1 MQDFRGRV
9 AAITGAG
16 SGMGRALAQQLAQQ
30 GCHLALADIDAAG
43 LEDTVR
49 NLPDGVQ
56 VTQHQVDVGQR
67 EAIYAWAEA
76 VRAEHGRLNLL
87 FNNAGVALSGTLR
100 SSDDANLQWITNINY
115 WGVVHGC
122 RAFLPLLIESGEGH
136 IINTSSISGLIAQPG
151 MGAYNATK
159 FAVRGFSECL
169 RMELELEQL
178 PVSLTCVH
186 PGGIKTAIAAKSR
199 YDQSTQALSKKDPD
213 TARADFEKLF
223 ITSADDAA
231 RTILK
236 AVRRDRRR
244 VLVGV
249 DARVIDWVQ
258 RLLPTAYQ
266 ALIKRLFV
274 KQLAG

>member
-1 MQDFRGRV
+1 MPS
-9 AAITGAG
+9 T
-16 SGMGRALAQQLAQQ
+16 
-30 GCHLALADIDAAG
+30 
-43 LEDTVR
+43 
-49 NLPDGVQ
+49 
-56 VTQHQVDVGQR
+56 
-67 EAIYAWAEA
+67 
-76 VRAEHGRLNLL
+76 GRLNLL

-249 DARVIDWVQ
+249 DARGD
-258 RLLPTAYQ
+258 RLGAAAAAHRVPGADQ
-266 ALIKRLFV
+266 APLRQAAGRLRPGAV
-274 KQLAG
+274 KAGPAQPCPAQSRPVRPRPRC